1 MIRDCLAKFYMEPP
15 IEDISA
21 MYSPIPATPVSA
33 GASGQDP
40 NFPLPDPA
48 LPGAQVQK
56 GEDEAYAFVPP
67 GTNSLSGAYYMGKIL
82 VLTGNASVA
91 ICEMVG
97 RSGRTDIAER
107 FRAIVSGSRERAVV
121 AVCAAWL
128 KDAGNCKFLEDW
140 TRAGDNRDVTR
151 MPGLFGAF
159 EREVI
164 GGMQAI
170 VYLDKV
176 VRSDSSV
183 IVCASVPAPL
193 ILIVDVTSTAPAIC
207 QTSLTRSRTICEIAL
222 QVTSRHG

>member
-21 MYSPIPATPVSA
+21 MYSPIPATPLSA
-33 GASGQDP
+33 NASGQDP
-40 NFPLPDPA
+40 IFPPSDSVT
-48 LPGAQVQK
+48 PGVQVQK
-56 GEDEAYAFVPP
+56 DEGEAYAFVPP
-67 GTNSLSGAYYMGKIL
+67 GTNSLSGVYYMGKIL

-97 RSGRTDIAER
+97 RFGRTDIAER

-183 IVCASVPAPL
+183 IVCASVPTLL
-193 ILIVDVTSTAPAIC
+193 ILLVDAISTASAIC
-207 QTSLTRSRTICEIAL
+207 QTSLTCSCAICEIAL